1 MTKKMTAPVPAETVD
16 VDGQA
21 LADGSVLLTGD
32 EDIEEPLNLFQR
44 INAIRSQVT
53 AVAKEANVDN
63 KYRAVTHDDVTRMLR
78 PLLIK
83 HGVVSFLSLESS
95 EMVDTGVDWKKR
107 RCMQLRSIFTVTY
120 KNVDNPEEHY
130 AVRVEAHADDAG
142 DKAPGK
148 VASYAQKYA
157 DLKTFAVP
165 TGEDD
170 EQRISEDKVTVAVET
185 LTADQ
190 IAELHAK
197 AEALFGDDADAV
209 LEDMCSVFQINGYI
223 NIQSKHFDVAIN
235 KLESKAR
242 AA

>member
-1 MTKKMTAPVPAETVD
+1 MTEKKEKTEPDYNRE
-16 VDGQA
+16 GS
-21 LADGSVLLTGD
+21 ADF
-32 EDIEEPLNLFQR
+32 PNLFQR
-44 INAIRSQVT
+44 INSIRAKVT

-78 PLLIK
+78 PLLIE

-170 EQRISEDKVTVAVET
+170 EQRISEDKVTVAVQT
-185 LTADQ
+185 LTEDQLADMW
-190 IAELHAK
+190 AK
-197 AEALFGDDADAV
+197 ADELFGDDAADVLTGLAKAIFGLDAWGDI
-209 LEDMCSVFQINGYI
+209 E
-223 NIQSKHFDVAIN
+223 SKHFDTAISWLEKKKA
-235 KLESKAR
+235 KLDKE
-242 AA
+242 AAE

>member
-1 MTKKMTAPVPAETVD
+1 MTDKKDKTLSKQIDEAKPGD
-16 VDGQA
+16 VVVMEA
-21 LADGSVLLTGD
+21 AS
-32 EDIEEPLNLFQR
+32 ELNLFQR
-44 INAIRSQVT
+44 INAIRNEVT
-53 AVAKEANVDN
+53 AVAKGANVDG
-63 KYRAVTHDDVTRMLR
+63 KYDAVTHDDVTRMLR
-78 PLLIK
+78 PLMIE

-95 EMVDTGVDWKKR
+95 EMVDTGVNWQKR
-107 RCMQLRSIFTVTY
+107 RCMQLRSVFTVTY

-165 TGEDD
+165 TGEND
-170 EQRISEDKVTVAVET
+170 EQRISEDKITVAVET

-190 IAELHAK
+190 IADLHAK
-197 AEALFGDDADAV
+197 ADELFGDDADEV
-209 LEDMCSVFQINGYI
+209 LESMAKNVFQVDSYI
-223 NIQSKHFDVAIN
+223 GIQTQHFDVAIS

-242 AA
+242 AAA